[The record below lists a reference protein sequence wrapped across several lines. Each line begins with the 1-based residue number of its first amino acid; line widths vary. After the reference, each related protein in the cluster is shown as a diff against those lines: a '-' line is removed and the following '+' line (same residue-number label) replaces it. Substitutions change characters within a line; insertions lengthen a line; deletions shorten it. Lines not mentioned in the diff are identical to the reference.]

1 MGQTFW
7 GSGGSDK
14 NEMINL
20 EIDVR
25 IPQSLSAVAERY
37 LLSVYRSASLPTN

>member
-25 IPQSLSAVAERY
+25 IAPLSAVTERY
-37 LLSVYRSASLPTN
+37 LLSVCRSASLPTN